1 MLGNATRGAPEGS
14 GAGSWN
20 ADCATEG
27 IPFSFAR
34 TSPSTL
40 AQKVHDPLRG
50 VWEKAGMPKEGEAL
64 HKPLYD
70 QPPQQ
75 AKITKRPP
83 PPFPVL
89 TYPHRSQ
96 TCVSAP

>member
-27 IPFSFAR
+27 FPFSFAR

-70 QPPQQ
+70 HPSAGEEQKGHPP
-75 AKITKRPP
+75 
-83 PPFPVL
+83 L
-89 TYPHRSQ
+89 SQ
-96 TCVSAP
+96 S